1 MAFSMIPMQLGQRM
15 QGAQQPTLADML
27 GIGQQVAKARGQMM
41 LGDLMK
47 RGVMDYNQLGQ
58 AMTMAAGPEAGMN
71 VYDPTQRAYK
81 DAMAQSAMANAQAKL
96 NPVAKDAAV
105 KPIAPEQLKTAARYM
120 GTSVDDID
128 WKDKR
133 TKVVASYPQADT
145 IIPAD
150 FSEQN
155 KADMIALAEGTYAGA
170 KESREGQKMGL
181 AVEAGERAKAK
192 EGRDVEKDERD
203 KEADQLAL
211 LQKKWSIASDIGR
224 QVNAATDDARNGLVK
239 TAQFYNTIGSGNKP
253 LVGQEAAAAI
263 RQFMLAMEP
272 NSAVMQ
278 GEYDAVKGASELLAT
293 IRAKAGINSA
303 SDVDAKSNDVS
314 WLSTLVVD
322 ATSIQ
327 QMKKVMAG
335 IERINKDAI
344 AGKLKLGESVA
355 KRFGLK
361 KSDLLMFD
369 AMQQMRG
376 EKNIQDLGGGVTLEQ
391 PEAQPMA
398 PIPSASGKTT
408 FKLVNP

>member
-1 MAFSMIPMQLGQRM
+1 MIPMQLGQRM

-81 DAMAQSAMANAQAKL
+81 DAMAQAAMANAQAKL
-96 NPVAKDAAV
+96 NPAAKEA

-120 GTSVDDID
+120 GTSVDDFD

-170 KESREGQKMGL
+170 KEGREGQKMGL

-192 EGRDVEKDERD
+192 EGRDIEKDERD

-239 TAQFYNTIGSGNKP
+239 TAQFYNTIGSGNKA

-293 IRAKAGINSA
+293 LRAKAGINSA
-303 SDVDAKSNDVS
+303 SDVDAKANDVS

-327 QMKKVMAG
+327 QMKRVMAG

-376 EKNIQDLGGGVTLEQ
+376 EKNVQDLGGGVTIED
-391 PEAQPMA
+391 E
-398 PIPSASGKTT
+398 
-408 FKLVNP
+408 